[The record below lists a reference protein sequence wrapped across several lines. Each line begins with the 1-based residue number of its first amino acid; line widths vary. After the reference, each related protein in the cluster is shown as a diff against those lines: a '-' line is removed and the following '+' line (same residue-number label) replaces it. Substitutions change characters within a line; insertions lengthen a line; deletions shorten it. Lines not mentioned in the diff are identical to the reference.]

1 MRPIAFILGIVGGF
15 GFLLLFIGFFML
27 MDARR
32 HDKDVKGSLRVITTG
47 AVLVVTSLGAFGY
60 R

>member
-15 GFLLLFIGFFML
+15 GFLLLFIGFL
-27 MDARR
+27 CLWTPV
-32 HDKDVKGSLRVITTG
+32 DKDVKGSLRVITTG